1 MFLTSYKKFY
11 RVKRML
17 RKITS
22 AKMKKKKQKT
32 GVVVFFRLPT
42 RHVVQVTSPHWR
54 VWKNMNVGFGITFV
68 LIALSLFFAPSIGIL
83 NLEIINNI
91 LGRAKPGFS
100 EDLVSLASLNKK
112 KKNNA

>member
-1 MFLTSYKKFY
+1 
-11 RVKRML
+11 
-17 RKITS
+17 
-22 AKMKKKKQKT
+22 
-32 GVVVFFRLPT
+32 
-42 RHVVQVTSPHWR
+42 
-54 VWKNMNVGFGITFV
+54 MNVGFGITFV

-112 KKNNA
+112 KKQCLSSSLINRMTPRRSTVFP